1 MCLPFYQK
9 DCCGGSFICCN
20 ESFNIRKCY
29 GEENQLQ
36 FNKSKNSYSV
46 CGNPG
51 EFIPF
56 LTVNLWEFDDSAG
69 KKLSAMM
76 ARQGSE
82 TRKLFVLSEGVNKK
96 LTSGTTVTRSTE
108 DAIIDL
114 LKKDELCLDNIY
126 KIAVSTLEKD
136 MLYYATRKANAAQ
149 SDPHKHSFDTLSL
162 TRTKL
167 LEKDLFF
174 IYHLNDRNMNGK
186 TSFVFKIS
194 RTHTNLACAMTCDGT
209 SFLNTEYCFANG
221 AFK

>member
-9 DCCGGSFICCN
+9 DCCN
-20 ESFNIRKCY
+20 ESCSFRKCY
-29 GEENQLQ
+29 SEENQLQ
-36 FNKSKNSYSV
+36 FNKSKNFYSV

-51 EFIPF
+51 EFLPF
-56 LTVNLWEFDDSAG
+56 LAVKRWEFDDSAG
-69 KKLSAMM
+69 KKRCAMM

-96 LTSGTTVTRSTE
+96 LTSGTTVTRSTD
-108 DAIIDL
+108 DAIIEL

-126 KIAVSTLEKD
+126 KIAVRTLEKD
-136 MLYYATRKANAAQ
+136 MLYYAKRKANAAQ

-174 IYHLNDRNMNGK
+174 IYHLNDRHMNGK
-186 TSFVFKIS
+186 PSLVFEVS
-194 RTHTNLACAMTCDGT
+194 RTHANPACLMTCDGIP
-209 SFLNTEYCFANG
+209 FLNTEYCLADG
-221 AFK
+221 TFK